1 MQLDTRDLDFI
12 KTYCN
17 RTLSFEE
24 FQEMAKDDSLSL
36 NEKIGAPNSY
46 RNDTESIILEDISSK
61 IKSLNGHNKQIL
73 DIGSGC
79 SKLTQLLIEK
89 IKTNNN
95 TLILCDSQ
103 EMLEL
108 IDDDQSISKIS
119 GKFPYNLPNF
129 SNYKNSLDGII
140 TYSVLAHVILE
151 DSIYNFIDSALE
163 LLKPGG
169 ELLIGDLP
177 NISKRERF
185 FKSER
190 GIKCH
195 QEFTQSNSI
204 PETSSGTLQKN
215 KIDDSIIFG
224 ILQRYRNFG
233 FESYLLPQDSRLVM
247 SSRRDDILIIKN

>member
-1 MQLDTRDLDFI
+1 MQLDTRDLSFI

-36 NEKIGAPNSY
+36 NEKIGVPNSY
-46 RNDTESIILEDISSK
+46 RNYTESIILEDISSK
-61 IKSLNGHNKQIL
+61 IKSLNDHNKKIL

-119 GKFPYNLPNF
+119 GKFPYNLANF

-177 NISKRERF
+177 NISKR
-185 FKSER
+185 
-190 GIKCH
+190 
-195 QEFTQSNSI
+195 
-204 PETSSGTLQKN
+204 
-215 KIDDSIIFG
+215 
-224 ILQRYRNFG
+224 
-233 FESYLLPQDSRLVM
+233 
-247 SSRRDDILIIKN
+247 

>member
-1 MQLDTRDLDFI
+1 MQLDTRDLYFI

-36 NEKIGAPNSY
+36 NEKIGVPNSY
-46 RNDTESIILEDISSK
+46 RDNTEAIILEDISSK
-61 IKSLNGHNKQIL
+61 VKSLNHNSKKIL
-73 DIGSGC
+73 DIGPGC
-79 SKLTQLLIEK
+79 SRLTQLLIEK
-89 IKTNNN
+89 IKANNSK
-95 TLILCDSQ
+95 LVLCDSQ
-103 EMLEL
+103 EMLKL
-108 IDDDQSISKIS
+108 IDDDQSISKINS
-119 GKFPYNLPNF
+119 KFPYNLTDF
-129 SNYKNSLDGII
+129 SGQKNSFDGII
-140 TYSVLAHVILE
+140 SYSVLAHVILE

-177 NISKRERF
+177 NISKRKRF

-190 GIKCH
+190 GIKFH
-195 QEFTQSNSI
+195 QDFTQSNSM

-233 FESYLLPQDSRLVM
+233 YETYLLPQDSRLVM